1 MMSVASSARV
11 PVVSIPTVGRAAGRL
26 GAAAGVLWA
35 ALTVWEYRAGLQRG
49 PLTGARL
56 VNQLGFTAATVGYV
70 VMLVG
75 LHRARP
81 AGAGKVTRTVTGL
94 FVSAWL
100 AILAGQVLGLLAGV
114 DNDANVLL
122 PIGGILQAVASV
134 AVGVAVARAARWTGW
149 RRWWPLVLGVYYV
162 AVMFVPAFAGHEP
175 GPITEPIWGLTYAVL
190 GVALATQPRRQPTQN
205 R

>member
-1 MMSVASSARV
+1 MSVASSARIRTAAHA
-11 PVVSIPTVGRAAGRL
+11 PVGRTAGL
-26 GAAAGVLWA
+26 VGAAAGLLWA

-49 PLTGARL
+49 PLAGARL
-56 VNQLGFTAATVGYV
+56 VDQLGFTAATVGYV
-70 VMLVG
+70 VMLIG

-81 AGAGKVTRTVTGL
+81 AGDRKVTRAGTAL

-100 AILAGQVLGLLAGV
+100 AILAGQLLGLLAGV
-114 DNDANVLL
+114 DNEANPLL

-134 AVGVAVARAARWTGW
+134 AVGVAVAWTARWTGW
-149 RRWWPLVLGVYYV
+149 RRWWPLALGVYYL
-162 AVMFVPAFAGHEP
+162 AVLFIPAFAGHEP

-190 GVALATQPRRQPTQN
+190 GVALATQPRGQDTQN